1 MIRFTLL
8 RINGY
13 EKVGMRRRTKDLL
26 GVLVG
31 LYGAILA
38 GRFRPYGLAF
48 MVDLLTLPY
57 VVVWGVLRGQART
70 IEWRLRKKD
79 GDEVHFQTPCL

>member
-1 MIRFTLL
+1 MIHFTLL

-13 EKVGMRRRTKDLL
+13 EKVGMRRRIKDLL
-26 GVLVG
+26 GVLIA

-38 GRFRPYGLAF
+38 GRIRPYGLAF
-48 MVDLLTLPY
+48 VVDLLTLPC

-79 GDEVHFQTPCL
+79 GAQVHFQTPC